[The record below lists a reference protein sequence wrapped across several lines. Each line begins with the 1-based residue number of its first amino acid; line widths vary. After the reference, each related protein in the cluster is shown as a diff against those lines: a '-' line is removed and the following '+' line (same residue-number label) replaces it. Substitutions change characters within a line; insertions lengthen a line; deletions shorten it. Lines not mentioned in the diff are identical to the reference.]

1 MEITNEQPEETL
13 RLTIADLGVA
23 AWATSE
29 LYNFLLS
36 GYNEEDY
43 GDMTKEQVED
53 SMNKLRASFIKF
65 DALASALAKEGN
77 NEDSIQSENQ
87 NEETPS

>member
-1 MEITNEQPEETL
+1 MEVTNEQTEETL

-43 GDMTKEQVED
+43 GDMTKEQVEE
-53 SMNKLRASFIKF
+53 SMNKLRSSFIKF
-65 DALASALAKEGN
+65 DSLARALSEEIA
-77 NEDSIQSENQ
+77 DENQ
-87 NEETPS
+87 NKETTS

>member
-1 MEITNEQPEETL
+1 MEVTNEQTEETL

-43 GDMTKEQVED
+43 GELTKEQVEE
-53 SMNKLRASFIKF
+53 SMNKLRSSFIKF
-65 DALASALAKEGN
+65 DSLARALGEEAA
-77 NEDSIQSENQ
+77 DENP
-87 NEETPS
+87 NEEATS

>member
-1 MEITNEQPEETL
+1 MEVTNEQTEETL

-43 GDMTKEQVED
+43 GEMTKEQVEE
-53 SMNKLRASFIKF
+53 SMNKLRSSFIKF
-65 DALASALAKEGN
+65 DSLARALGEGAA
-77 NEDSIQSENQ
+77 DENQ
-87 NEETPS
+87 NEEATP

>member
-1 MEITNEQPEETL
+1 MEVTNEQPEETM
-13 RLTIADLGVA
+13 RLTIGDLGVA

-43 GDMTKEQVED
+43 GDMTKQQVED
-53 SMNKLRASFIKF
+53 AMNKLRASFIKF
-65 DALASALAKEGN
+65 DSLAKALGE
-77 NEDSIQSENQ
+77 EATDESQSE
-87 NEETPS
+87 EAAP

>member
-1 MEITNEQPEETL
+1 MEVTNEQTEETL

-43 GDMTKEQVED
+43 GDMTKEQVEE
-53 SMNKLRASFIKF
+53 SMNKLRSSFIKF
-65 DALASALAKEGN
+65 DSLARALGEEIA
-77 NEDSIQSENQ
+77 DENQ
-87 NEETPS
+87 NKETTS

>member
-1 MEITNEQPEETL
+1 MEVTNEQTEETL

-43 GDMTKEQVED
+43 GEMTKEQVEE
-53 SMNKLRASFIKF
+53 SMNKLRSSFIKF
-65 DALASALAKEGN
+65 DSLARALGEEVA
-77 NEDSIQSENQ
+77 DENQ
-87 NEETPS
+87 NEETTS

>member
-1 MEITNEQPEETL
+1 MEVTNEQLEETPK
-13 RLTIADLGVA
+13 LTIGDLGVA

-43 GDMTKEQVED
+43 GDMTKEQIEE

-65 DALASALAKEGN
+65 DALARALGEEVADE
-77 NEDSIQSENQ
+77 SQNQ
-87 NEETPS
+87 ETTS

>member
-1 MEITNEQPEETL
+1 MEVTNEQLEETP
-13 RLTIADLGVA
+13 RLTIGDLGVA

-43 GDMTKEQVED
+43 GDMTKEQIEE
-53 SMNKLRASFIKF
+53 SMNKLRASFVKF
-65 DALASALAKEGN
+65 DALARALGEEATDE
-77 NEDSIQSENQ
+77 SQNQ
-87 NEETPS
+87 ETTS